1 MLVNQNCNP
10 HIGDFTWKA
19 NSNLEMP
26 GFEKGGKPLQ
36 AFSRYHEQP
45 NLIILSVEC
54 QRRKKLAVH
63 SSSKMVVRE
72 NLGKKPGH
80 QQLFPWQKIMK
91 HWPTW
96 IDWMQLTNFA
106 NLILSMNIFSFICL
120 QYEDSPYI
128 LAYSFIDD
136 SSDNLVLNQ
145 TSIIIWVIRL

>member
-1 MLVNQNCNP
+1 MEGKLKFGNAWFWEGRKTTTT
-10 HIGDFTWKA
+10 I
-19 NSNLEMP
+19 
-26 GFEKGGKPLQ
+26 FEVPWTAKLDYFKCGMSTQ
-36 AFSRYHEQP
+36 
-45 NLIILSVEC
+45 
-54 QRRKKLAVH
+54 KKVGCSL